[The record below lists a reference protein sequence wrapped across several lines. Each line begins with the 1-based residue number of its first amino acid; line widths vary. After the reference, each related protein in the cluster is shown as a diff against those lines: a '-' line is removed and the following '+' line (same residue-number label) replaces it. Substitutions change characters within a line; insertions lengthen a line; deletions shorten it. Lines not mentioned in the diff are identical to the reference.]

1 MNVTYPSVRRMYV
14 LRRSMCPAA
23 QKLARPKTKASPRS
37 YGPGTPQKDSSL
49 RGVLLVRSREVDRDA
64 HGCWTGARRTSENSV
79 NANFGELRL
88 HELRRINLPRTPVNR
103 ASS

>member
-1 MNVTYPSVRRMYV
+1 MNVTYPSVRQAYV
-14 LRRSMCPAA
+14 LQSSMCPTA

-64 HGCWTGARRTSENSV
+64 HGCWTGARRTSENAV
-79 NANFGELRL
+79 KAKF
-88 HELRRINLPRTPVNR
+88 TPGR
-103 ASS
+103 KSASSRSDRAWHPGVSIPS